1 MSDSDSDFGD
11 CDFISAAAS
20 NVQLQWSD
28 TRLSLPGKCFL
39 FVIVYLF
46 LTTFDTIIVL
56 GDISSLNIPN
66 PTKLN
71 INLVLEQN

>member
-28 TRLSLPGKCFL
+28 TRLSMSGKCCAL
-39 FVIVYLF
+39 L
-46 LTTFDTIIVL
+46 
-56 GDISSLNIPN
+56 
-66 PTKLN
+66 
-71 INLVLEQN
+71 